1 MTKRS
6 KSDYDSDGSTLPA
19 GDQIPGG
26 EEDFFWERSGL
37 RRFPIWDSPFMSGIA
52 NKDIECR
59 VEDGSETLKL
69 LVNGSEVSDLDSR

>member
-1 MTKRS
+1 
-6 KSDYDSDGSTLPA
+6 
-19 GDQIPGG
+19 
-26 EEDFFWERSGL
+26 
-37 RRFPIWDSPFMSGIA
+37 MSGIA